1 VNWCWPVIEKR
12 PGYQSGS
19 ESECQITYCGF
30 YFSAIPDQEPTQP
43 DINVLDTLKIPYL
56 QGISFIKSNTLP
68 IP

>member
-1 VNWCWPVIEKR
+1 MSQCRPVFEKS

-19 ESECQITYCGF
+19 GSKCQVTYLLI
-30 YFSAIPDQEPTQP
+30 YFSAIPDQEPNRP
-43 DINVLDTLKIPYL
+43 HINVLDTLKIPYW